1 MRGFKKFLIWKS
13 QLIEQRIIGND
24 TVLVRNGFNNVWMGQ
39 KTRNKLTDYWKN
51 HEVTKENEFAI
62 LTNIIHQEW
71 AGITC

>member
-1 MRGFKKFLIWKS
+1 M
-13 QLIEQRIIGND
+13 
-24 TVLVRNGFNNVWMGQ
+24 RNGFNNVWMGQ